1 MPRATACL
9 RPFGDAVEKIVA
21 AFVVVLPPLPQPHSS
36 PNCTSHPN
44 ETLQE
49 PPPIISP
56 LRPHLDHV
64 CPSGCPHLDHVV
76 VQTLRVAFNEHVPP
90 PKQQT
95 TPPFSK
101 PKFFAARNRV
111 GPVTFSLLLAANLPK
126 NLLC

>member
-1 MPRATACL
+1 MSVVPH
-9 RPFGDAVEKIVA
+9 IVVLH
-21 AFVVVLPPLPQPHSS
+21 VVVLLNMLVVLH
-36 PNCTSHPN
+36 
-44 ETLQE
+44 
-49 PPPIISP
+49 I
-56 LRPHLDHV
+56 
-64 CPSGCPHLDHVV
+64 VV